1 MPGQTVPPGGGR
13 RVFRAGGVPGLRGAD
28 PGGCARA
35 VPGGVLRRGFRA
47 GFSRFRRAGFRA
59 AGVPGRAKK
68 NRVFSV
74 FFRRASRMYK
84 EAGGSFSEK
93 KPLTF
98 SPGGVMD
105 VSAGRETAQKAQPGT
120 RVGREK
126 PPPEERSPP

>member
-1 MPGQTVPPGGGR
+1 
-13 RVFRAGGVPGLRGAD
+13 
-28 PGGCARA
+28 
-35 VPGGVLRRGFRA
+35 
-47 GFSRFRRAGFRA
+47 
-59 AGVPGRAKK
+59 
-68 NRVFSV
+68 
-74 FFRRASRMYK
+74 MYK

-105 VSAGRETAQKAQPGT
+105 VSAGRETAQKRQPGT